1 MCFTY
6 ASEWPLAFTEMNK
19 MIQDVNMNKF
29 IYIYLVILF
38 QTLKLNKGKLKT
50 KETVFVGIEKMR
62 GAFYSIFSGD
72 GIGKQV
78 IKAVNEQTNY
88 P

>member
-1 MCFTY
+1 M
-6 ASEWPLAFTEMNK
+6 A
-19 MIQDVNMNKF
+19 
-29 IYIYLVILF
+29 ILF
-38 QTLKLNKGKLKT
+38 QIFKFNKGKLKT

-62 GAFYSIFSGD
+62 DAFYSIFSGD

-78 IKAVNEQTNY
+78 IKAINEQTNY